1 MIAASFLDCAGF
13 AQKPEIPPTVSAS
26 KVTSVGATTR
36 SMTSSNG
43 ARAAAPASLPLN
55 DATAAR
61 RPAAAIESPWLTGWT
76 VSHCACTAVSPDICR
91 YLRRGWIVPASRG
104 PCLSP
109 EPALL
114 ASPAAEAVPPDFG
127 IERSKSDDVRVVT
140 HVVEPLE
147 HARHVFLLLTH

>member
-1 MIAASFLDCAGF
+1 MIAAPSCDRAGL
-13 AQKPEIPPTVSAS
+13 AHQPETPPTVSAS
-26 KVTSVGATTR
+26 KVTSVGAATR
-36 SMTSSNG
+36 SITSSNG
-43 ARAAAPASLPLN
+43 PRAAAPVSLPLN
-55 DATAAR
+55 AATAAR

-76 VSHCACTAVSPDICR
+76 VSQGACTAVSPDICR

-114 ASPAAEAVPPDFG
+114 ASPVAEAVPPDFG
-127 IERSKSDDVRVVT
+127 IERSKPNDVGVVS

-147 HARHVFLLLTH
+147 HPRHVFV